1 MIHTILYK
9 NNCEQRF
16 KNVQADTAEEARE
29 LLRQE
34 LCDTYKDWCDSNNR
48 TFSECG
54 FNKRYK
60 I

>member
-1 MIHTILYK
+1 MIYTILYK

-16 KNVQADTAEEARE
+16 KNVQADTKEEAKE

-34 LCDTYKDWCDSNNR
+34 LYDAYNGWCQKENKA
-48 TFSECG
+48 FSEES
-54 FNKRYK
+54 FKKRYK